1 MATLDDNLGGLRNRV
16 RRHLHEL
23 APENSFWSDSFMNQ
37 QINVSYRRRC
47 AQLVMSHEGYFTNV
61 ATRDYTANVERYAW
75 PPGFERCTKMELV
88 RSDGTTVP
96 LERNERNYAVN
107 FSDSGGNTQDSYS
120 PFWRPVSGGFVFE
133 PAPGSTVVN
142 GIRIE
147 YHGLP
152 TQMQQDGDSMH
163 ADYPRSFDEIIVL
176 DCVIACMDSEGLM
189 ETGAVRTALRARTE
203 WEYDF
208 ARYMDNRVIS
218 TNKIMPFA
226 PHYGD
231 A

>member
-1 MATLDDNLGGLRNRV
+1 MATIDDNLGGLRNRV
-16 RRHLHEL
+16 RRWLHEL
-23 APENSFWSDSFMNQ
+23 APGSSFWSDTFIDQ

-47 AQLVMSHEGYFTNV
+47 AQLVMTYEGYFTNV
-61 ATRDYTANVERYAW
+61 ATRDMTEGVERYAW
-75 PPGFERCTKMELV
+75 PIGFERCLKMELV

-96 LERNERNYAVN
+96 IERQERHYAVN
-107 FSDSGGNTQDSYS
+107 FNNTTNTQDSYT
-120 PFWRPVSGGFVFE
+120 PNWRPIGSGFVLE
-133 PAPGSTVVN
+133 PNPGETVTN

-152 TQMQQDGDSMH
+152 TQMQHNGDSMH
-163 ADYPRSFDEIIVL
+163 SDFPRSMDEIIVL
-176 DCVIACMDSEGLM
+176 DTVISCMDSENLM
-189 ETGAVRTALRARTE
+189 ETGQMRTAVRNRSD
-203 WEYDF
+203 WEFDF
-208 ARYMDNRVIS
+208 ARYIETRVVS